1 MLTLVKTVMVYQK
14 TPLIKKHLSNSY
26 DKKKKRNH
34 KLYMINLQYNL
45 KYNQKLPKFIKPC

>member
-1 MLTLVKTVMVYQK
+1 MT
-14 TPLIKKHLSNSY
+14 
-26 DKKKKRNH
+26 KKKKKDH